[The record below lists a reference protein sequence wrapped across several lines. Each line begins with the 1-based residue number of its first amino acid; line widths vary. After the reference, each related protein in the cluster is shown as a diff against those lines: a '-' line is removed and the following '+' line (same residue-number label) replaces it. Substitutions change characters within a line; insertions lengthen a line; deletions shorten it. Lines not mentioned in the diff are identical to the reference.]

1 MIMSGNDFKECKMEL
16 WLNRAGAHGEYE
28 EKFLD
33 EGRVYLTW
41 EDLNIDLSALNT
53 RDALMEIMKE
63 RFPDEKTSR
72 LINHAGQIWSFAKVM
87 AVNDWVVLPSKKQ
100 PVIYIGR
107 VTSQYTHNPDGPA
120 PFFHYRTV
128 EWIGQEIPRTHFAQ
142 DLLYS
147 FGAFMTICR
156 IRRNNALARVQAMRQ
171 SGWQPETL
179 ASITKSAN
187 STSLSSGQE
196 QEVPGDENPEI
207 NIEEYAR
214 QQVIRLI
221 ESKFKGHALT
231 GLIAAILR
239 AQGYTV
245 WQSPEGADG
254 GADILASNGDMG
266 FGSQRICVE
275 VKSGTGT
282 TDRPTVDKLLGA
294 MTKFNATQGLFVSWG
309 GFKQNVQKELAASF
323 FQLRLWT
330 QDDVLN
336 ALFSV
341 YDKLDEDLKALLP
354 LQRTWTV
361 VLSND

>member
-1 MIMSGNDFKECKMEL
+1 MEL

-41 EDLNIDLSALNT
+41 EDLNVDLSAVAT
-53 RDALMEIMKE
+53 RDALLDIMKA
-63 RFPDEKTSR
+63 RYADEKASR

-87 AVNDWVVLPSKKQ
+87 SAGDWVVLPSKKQ

-107 VTSQYTHNPDGPA
+107 LTSPYTHSPNGPT

-128 EWIGQEIPRTHFAQ
+128 EWFGQEIPRTHFAQ

-156 IRRNNALARVQAMRQ
+156 IRRNNALARVQAMYQ
-171 SGWQPETL
+171 SGWQPETI
-179 ASITKSAN
+179 ASIANSAN
-187 STSLSSGQE
+187 EATLSSE
-196 QEVPGDENPEI
+196 QEIPGDENPEI

-221 ESKFKGHALT
+221 ESKYKGHALT
-231 GLIAAILR
+231 SLIAAILR

-266 FGSQRICVE
+266 FGAQRICVE

-282 TDRPTVDKLLGA
+282 TDRSTVDKLLGA
-294 MTKFNATQGLFVSWG
+294 MTKFNANQGLFVSWG
-309 GFKQNVQKELAASF
+309 GFKKNVQKELAPNF

-341 YDKLDEDLKALLP
+341 YEKLDEDLKAALP